1 MSRQKSI
8 ILMFAA
14 SFCWAAGFI
23 TMGSVLKSVNAVT
36 LLFLRYFITAIVL
49 VPIIL
54 KTERLDFPKK
64 SNILPIAGMAA
75 FNVLL
80 MNLMMFEGYKTTTG
94 TNISIIS
101 AMNPLTIS
109 FWSFVML
116 KARFRWLQVIGAF
129 VAFFGVLVM
138 VFRGNLQAL
147 ASLQFHEGDLWMI
160 AAVFSFGLSAICSR
174 FATQSIS
181 PLNALFYSSIIG
193 LIVLLPIAVTSFS
206 SPEWTTQL
214 IGQILLIGVVS
225 TALAQWFFNLSIKSL
240 GAAESG
246 FIINFNPVFGVLI
259 SLVFLGEMP
268 VWGQLIGWLII
279 MGGTTMF
286 YKKLSPKQV
295 KNVIINK

>member
-23 TMGSVLKSVNAVT
+23 TMGNVLKSVNAVT

-54 KTERLDFPKK
+54 KTERFDFPKK
-64 SNILPIAGMAA
+64 NNILAIAGMAV

-101 AMNPLTIS
+101 AMNPLTIA
-109 FWSFVML
+109 FWSFVIL
-116 KARFRWLQVIGAF
+116 KVRFRWLQVTGAF

-147 ASLQFHEGDLWMI
+147 ASLQFHQGDLWMI

-193 LIVLLPIAVTSFS
+193 LVLLLPIGTASFS
-206 SPEWTTQL
+206 WPEWDARL
-214 IGQILLIGVVS
+214 IGQVLLIGVVS

-259 SLVFLGEMP
+259 SLVFLREIP

-279 MGGTTMF
+279 MGGTALF
-286 YKKLSPKQV
+286 Y
-295 KNVIINK
+295 NKISFKSK

>member
-1 MSRQKSI
+1 
-8 ILMFAA
+8 MFAA
-14 SFCWAAGFI
+14 SLCWAAGFI

-36 LLFLRYFITAIVL
+36 LLFLRYSITAIVL

-54 KTERLDFPKK
+54 KTERFDFPKK
-64 SNILPIAGMAA
+64 NNILPIAGMAV

-109 FWSFVML
+109 FWSFVIL
-116 KARFRWLQVIGAF
+116 KVRFRWLQVLGAF

-138 VFRGNLQAL
+138 VFHGDLQAL
-147 ASLQFHEGDLWMI
+147 VSLQFHQGDLWMI

-193 LIVLLPIAVTSFS
+193 LVVLLPMAITSFS
-206 SPEWTTQL
+206 SPVWDAKL

-225 TALAQWFFNLSIKSL
+225 TALAQWFFNLSIKNL

-259 SLVFLGEMP
+259 SLIFLGEMP

-279 MGGTTMF
+279 MGGTAMF
-286 YKKLSPKQV
+286 YKKFLPKQA
-295 KNVIINK
+295 KDVIINK